1 MLRELIEKNLF
12 EICDEPVEWE
22 EAIRISMAPLV
33 RQGAVTQEYA
43 GTVIQN
49 VKRFG
54 PYIAVTPGVALPHA
68 KDDCHVLH
76 TAVCFVKFNH
86 PVCFDETDAEKTA
99 SLFFAM
105 SAEDEPRHLRN
116 LKALTEECLKDGA
129 LIRRLCAAKTREE
142 ILAALAGGSREKI

>member
-1 MLRELIEKNLF
+1 MLRERIERGLF
-12 EICDEPVEWE
+12 AICDEPVGWE
-22 EAIRISMAPLV
+22 EAIRVSIEPLI
-33 RQGAVTQEYA
+33 RQGAVTEGYA
-43 GTVIQN
+43 GTVIRN

-76 TAVCFVKFNH
+76 TAVCFVKFNY
-86 PVCFDETDAEKTA
+86 PVCFDEADAEKTA

-116 LKALTEECLKDGA
+116 LKALTEECLKDDA
-129 LIRRLCAAKTREE
+129 LIRRLCAAKTREG
-142 ILAALAGGSREKI
+142 ILAALAG